1 MSPMGHNLA
10 ELIKRRIRELGFEDI
25 KECARAYDIPYEL
38 LRKVISDGHI
48 PKDKTLLFYAEKLG
62 MDAEEL
68 IRTAYRQK
76 APREFSH
83 MFDTRPA
90 RPKAPPAERL
100 APVLGVA
107 ACGEWLESYQV
118 EPDTYEPIDLRDSD
132 AFFVIAEGESM
143 TGANIPPGAHL
154 LVSPGAP
161 VHNGDIVLAR
171 LGDQDFTVK
180 KYFKQ
185 AGGTTILQPMNPDY
199 EPIVVKPKEPLTVMR
214 IVEVRIKL

>member
-1 MSPMGHNLA
+1 MHNLA

-25 KECARAYDIPYEL
+25 KECARRYDIPYEL

-62 MDAEEL
+62 MDAEAL
-68 IRTAYRQK
+68 IRTAYRQR
-76 APREFSH
+76 APQGFGH
-83 MFDTRPA
+83 MFDSRPHVARPA
-90 RPKAPPAERL
+90 TPERM

-107 ACGEWLESYQV
+107 ACGPWLESYQV
-118 EPDTYEPIDLRDSD
+118 QSDAFEPIDLRDPD

-154 LVSPGAP
+154 LVSPSTP
-161 VHNGDIVLAR
+161 VHNGNIVLAR
-171 LGDQDFTVK
+171 LGDEEFTVK
-180 KYFKQ
+180 TYYRQ
-185 AGGTTILQPMNPDY
+185 AGGTTILQPMNPAF

-214 IVEVRIKL
+214 IVEIRIKT